1 MSIIRNAARAA
12 GAGVLLTAAAV
23 QGFTRYV
30 TRGNRQTLEEAIRWQ
45 GEHYDISFFDSLEK
59 EEYTVKGYEDYILHG
74 S

>member
-12 GAGVLLTAAAV
+12 GAGVLLTAAAA

-45 GEHYDISFFDSLEK
+45 GEHYDIPSKDMRIIYCMWSSAK
-59 EEYTVKGYEDYILHG
+59 TPGRQKNM
-74 S
+74 